1 MKICYTCGGRQH
13 FPETFSE
20 CPGRP
25 VKAPSSDAAALLAKL
40 RAHPRCV
47 EYVRGYESHARAMAV
62 TRSEDHRSD
71 GEFCGLLAAL
81 LRGEG

>member
-1 MKICYTCGGRQH
+1 VVLHAR
-13 FPETFSE
+13 ELL
-20 CPGRP
+20 
-25 VKAPSSDAAALLAKL
+25 DAHARDLAML
-40 RAHPRCV
+40 AEVRAHPRCV

-62 TRSEDHRSD
+62 TRSVDHRSD